1 MGDSSP
7 ITTRQAGAERVNPR
21 ATPLRLE
28 AAVLDWAGTV
38 VDFGSFAPT
47 QIFVEAFAEFNVA
60 ITLDEARGP
69 MGVGKWDHIRTLCN
83 DGAIAARFSLAH
95 GRMPTDDDV
104 TAIYN
109 CFMPLQIEKVGA
121 HSALIPGA
129 LETIA
134 ALREAGLKIGTCSG
148 YPRVVMDRVV
158 ALAAEAGYRP
168 DCVIAC
174 DEVPRARPWPAQAL
188 RNVVDLGIGDV
199 AACVKVDDTVP
210 GIEEGRRA
218 GMWTVALLMWATRWV
233 CRTSNTWRLP
243 PMSAPATAWPSRRAS
258 PRAARITRS
267 TRLPICRKSW
277 PTSTAA
283 WRPVNDR
290 NAFEFRCPNRCFITP

>member
-1 MGDSSP
+1 MGHPNP
-7 ITTRQAGAERVNPR
+7 IPMNIRQPGNAGA
-21 ATPLRLE
+21 TPVHLE

-47 QIFVEAFAEFNVA
+47 QIFVEAFAEFGVA

-69 MGVGKWDHIRTLCN
+69 MGLGKWDHIRTLCD

-109 CFMPLQIEKVGA
+109 RFMPLQIEKVSA

-129 LETIA
+129 LEAIA
-134 ALREAGLKIGTCSG
+134 ALREAGMKIGSCSG

-168 DCVIAC
+168 DCVVAC
-174 DEVPRARPWPAQAL
+174 DDVPRARPWPAQAL
-188 RNVVDLGIGDV
+188 RNVVELGIGDV

-210 GIEEGRRA
+210 SIEEGRRA
-218 GMWTVALLMWATRWV
+218 GMWTVALLMSGNTLGLSYEQYAALSEDERARHRDAISAGFAA
-233 CRTSNTWRLP
+233 CRPHYEIDTIADLP
-243 PMSAPATAWPSRRAS
+243 EVVADINRRMAS
-258 PRAARITRS
+258 GD
-267 TRLPICRKSW
+267 
-277 PTSTAA
+277 
-283 WRPVNDR
+283 RPQCV
-290 NAFEFRCPNRCFITP
+290 

>member
-1 MGDSSP
+1 MGHPNP
-7 ITTRQAGAERVNPR
+7 IPMNIRQPGNAGA
-21 ATPLRLE
+21 TPVHLE

-47 QIFVEAFAEFNVA
+47 QIFVEAFAEFGVA

-69 MGVGKWDHIRTLCN
+69 MGLGKWDHIRTLCD

-109 CFMPLQIEKVGA
+109 RFMPLQIEKVSA

-129 LETIA
+129 LEAIA
-134 ALREAGLKIGTCSG
+134 TLREAGMKIGSCSG

-168 DCVIAC
+168 DCVVAC
-174 DEVPRARPWPAQAL
+174 DDVPRARPWPAQAL
-188 RNVVDLGIGDV
+188 RNVVELGIGDV

-218 GMWTVALLMWATRWV
+218 GMWTVALLMSGNTLGLSYEQYAALSEDERARHRDAISAGFAA
-233 CRTSNTWRLP
+233 CRPHYEIDTIADLP
-243 PMSAPATAWPSRRAS
+243 EVVADINRRMAS
-258 PRAARITRS
+258 GD
-267 TRLPICRKSW
+267 
-277 PTSTAA
+277 
-283 WRPVNDR
+283 RPQCV
-290 NAFEFRCPNRCFITP
+290 